1 MDLEFPTNYH
11 YYKNSYKLHYAP
23 LMMSQKEPPRN
34 HPWVLPGCFLE
45 KYLTWFEFLFYL
57 LGLVEY
63 DECFLGASY
72 YVLAAAE
79 ESTQE
84 APIIIFL

>member
-1 MDLEFPTNYH
+1 
-11 YYKNSYKLHYAP
+11 
-23 LMMSQKEPPRN
+23 MMSQEEAPRN

-45 KYLTWFEFLFYL
+45 KYLKWLEFLFYI

-63 DECFLGASY
+63 DGCFLGASY

-79 ESTQE
+79 GSTQK
-84 APIIIFL
+84 AHIITY